1 MSKLPKIEIGSRL
14 FLTEAPNLDPGTLIT
29 PGHYR
34 DEVFR
39 QALPDPNPD
48 GILENVDLSSY
59 LELVWEV
66 VRLREYPHLP
76 SRLDS
81 RFLWADETMAR
92 QWHYLRHVRNR
103 INQVEDSRSAGMG
116 TKATEI
122 LPRYRQIHGDD
133 GLTGLYEVEVVECQ
147 RACFADVNLISYT
160 KHGDTIASVMERARS
175 YWRGDGTDPKHS
187 EVLLEGSVVIRA
199 SLFQSNV
206 EDVDVVRDIETNRAI
221 ATSLR
226 WTESW
231 RQPQGGSHML
241 RGWLG
246 AEPHLPMPVAGWPVV
261 RLEGDSAPLL
271 TPDVPVLVEPGGR
284 IGVNYHLP
292 HLETGAQCQPI
303 LFCDR
308 SAAHYY
314 QLNPYWEGEIEGEW
328 QVIQEST
335 HLGS

>member
-1 MSKLPKIEIGSRL
+1 MKELPKIGVGSRL
-14 FLTEAPNLDPGTLIT
+14 FLTEAPNLDPGRLLS

-39 QALPDPNPD
+39 QPLPHPNPD
-48 GILENVDLSSY
+48 GVLEKVDFSSY
-59 LELVWEV
+59 LELIWEV
-66 VRLREYPHLP
+66 VRLREFPHLP
-76 SRLDS
+76 SRIDS
-81 RFLWADETMAR
+81 RFLWANETMAR

-103 INQVEDSRSAGMG
+103 INQVEDSRSARM
-116 TKATEI
+116 TVKAKEI
-122 LPRYRQIHGDD
+122 LPRYRQIHDDD

-160 KHGDTIASVMERARS
+160 KHGDTIATVMERAQS
-175 YWRGDGTDPKHS
+175 YWRADGVDPRYS
-187 EVLLEGSVVIRA
+187 EVLLEGSVVIRRN
-199 SLFQSNV
+199 LLQSTV
-206 EDVDVVRDIETNRAI
+206 EEVDVVRDIETNRAI

-226 WTESW
+226 WTEPW
-231 RQPQGGSHML
+231 RQPHGGGYML

-246 AEPHLPMPVAGWPVV
+246 AESHLPTPVADWRVV
-261 RLEGDSAPLL
+261 RLEGDIQPVL

-292 HLETGAQCQPI
+292 HLKVGSRCQPG
-303 LFCDR
+303 LFCDQ

-328 QVIQEST
+328 QVIE
-335 HLGS
+335 

>member
-1 MSKLPKIEIGSRL
+1 MSKLPNIEIGSRL
-14 FLTEAPNLDPGTLIT
+14 FLTEAPNLDPGTFLT
-29 PGHYR
+29 SGHYR

-66 VRLREYPHLP
+66 VRLREFAHQP

-81 RFLWADETMAR
+81 RFLWADETMGR

-103 INQVEDSRSAGMG
+103 INRAEDSGSASMG

-122 LPRYRQIHGDD
+122 LPRYRQIHDDD

-160 KHGDTIASVMERARS
+160 KQGDTIASVMERARS
-175 YWRGDGTDPKHS
+175 YWRGDGADPKHS
-187 EVLLEGSVVIRA
+187 EVLLEGGVVIRRN
-199 SLFQSNV
+199 LFQSKV
-206 EDVDVVRDIETNRAI
+206 EAVDVVRDIETNRAI
-221 ATSLR
+221 ATCLH
-226 WTESW
+226 WTDPW
-231 RQPQGGSHML
+231 HQLPGGGHML

-246 AEPHLPMPVAGWPVV
+246 AESHLPMPVAGWPVV
-261 RLEGDSAPLL
+261 RLGGDSEPLL
-271 TPDVPVLVEPGGR
+271 SPDVPVLVEPGER

-292 HLETGAQCQPI
+292 HLGTGARCQPI

-314 QLNPYWEGEIEGEW
+314 QLNPYWEGEVEGEW
-328 QVIQEST
+328 QVIKES
-335 HLGS
+335 

>member
-14 FLTEAPNLDPGTLIT
+14 FLTEAPNLDPGTLLT
-29 PGHYR
+29 SGHYR

-206 EDVDVVRDIETNRAI
+206 EDVDVVSDIGTNRAI
-221 ATSLR
+221 ATSLH
-226 WTESW
+226 WTDSW
-231 RQPQGGSHML
+231 RQPHGGRHML

-246 AEPHLPMPVAGWPVV
+246 AEPDLPMPVAGWPVV

-292 HLETGAQCQPI
+292 QLKVGARCQPI